1 MHKAPDLDRGELA
14 ALAAL
19 ARNRAPGDDCASGH
33 DIRQQLRDEGFTKL
47 AAVLALQSLVARG
60 LVERRRVDGA
70 DGFFHTGYRFTR
82 AGLALIRSSAR

>member
-1 MHKAPDLDRGELA
+1 MQKALDLDRGEIA

-19 ARNRAPGDDCASGH
+19 ARNRAPGGDCASGH

-60 LVERRRVDGA
+60 LVERQRVHDVDGL
-70 DGFFHTGYRFTR
+70 FYTGYRFTR
-82 AGLALIRSSAR
+82 AGLALIRSPDP